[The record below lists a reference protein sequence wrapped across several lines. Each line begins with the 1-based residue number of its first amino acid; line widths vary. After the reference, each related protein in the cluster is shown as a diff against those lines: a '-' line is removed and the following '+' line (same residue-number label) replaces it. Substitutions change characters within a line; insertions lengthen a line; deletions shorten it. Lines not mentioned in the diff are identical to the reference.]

1 MKKVQLEPVLSYQSN
16 DAYTLL
22 YRVMKPRRQNRR

>member
-1 MKKVQLEPVLSYQSN
+1 MKKVQLEPALSYQSN

-22 YRVMKPRRQNRR
+22 YRPVRQPGPGSQ